1 MARPKNGNRKDKFT
15 WYAEIELLD
24 QIEELRRSRFPVPDA
39 TAIVS
44 ELVDLAL
51 NGLAGRC
58 KKSNSNPDS

>member
-58 KKSNSNPDS
+58 KKSTSNQDS